1 MLDSFYRAFVAEQRY
16 LLYLDGLK
24 VTILVS
30 VIAILIG
37 VALGTI
43 LALMRLT
50 AEQKGKSTLL
60 SKIAYVYID
69 IIRGTPTLTQLMI
82 MYFVILK
89 GQNGLLVG
97 SLTFG
102 LNSAAYVAE
111 IIRAGIQSVDVG
123 QMEAAR
129 SLGIPYWKAMQKV
142 VLPQA
147 IRTMIPSIINQFII
161 TLKDTSILS
170 VIGFPELVNAAQN
183 VIAINFKSFQVWF
196 LVGLMYLIVI
206 TILSKIAKALERRMN
221 RGRK

>member
-1 MLDSFYRAFVAEQRY
+1 MLDSFYRAFIAQQRY

-97 SLTFG
+97 QKRDGAENLVVIFERG
-102 LNSAAYVAE
+102 NFVIFVQRAAQLRHELV
-111 IIRAGIQSVDVG
+111 IRAIADAEDVHAVLFQLGAEFPIVCWEIRGDKDKVFHGNAPFG
-123 QMEAAR
+123 QHE
-129 SLGIPYWKAMQKV
+129 
-142 VLPQA
+142 
-147 IRTMIPSIINQFII
+147 
-161 TLKDTSILS
+161 DD
-170 VIGFPELVNAAQN
+170 
-183 VIAINFKSFQVWF
+183 
-196 LVGLMYLIVI
+196 
-206 TILSKIAKALERRMN
+206 
-221 RGRK
+221 

>member
-50 AEQKGKSTLL
+50 AEQKRKEYTFYR
-60 SKIAYVYID
+60 KIAYVYID

-89 GQNGLLVG
+89 RSEWTACRFLNLWFEQLQLMLLRSSVQEFRR
-97 SLTFG
+97 L
-102 LNSAAYVAE
+102 
-111 IIRAGIQSVDVG
+111 IRDRWKVDV
-123 QMEAAR
+123 
-129 SLGIPYWKAMQKV
+129 LLDYP
-142 VLPQA
+142 
-147 IRTMIPSIINQFII
+147 
-161 TLKDTSILS
+161 
-170 VIGFPELVNAAQN
+170 
-183 VIAINFKSFQVWF
+183 
-196 LVGLMYLIVI
+196 MY
-206 TILSKIAKALERRMN
+206 RQ
-221 RGRK
+221 

>member
-102 LNSAAYVAE
+102 TVQLMLLRSSVQE
-111 IIRAGIQSVDVG
+111 FRRLIRDRWKVDV
-123 QMEAAR
+123 
-129 SLGIPYWKAMQKV
+129 LLDYP
-142 VLPQA
+142 
-147 IRTMIPSIINQFII
+147 
-161 TLKDTSILS
+161 
-170 VIGFPELVNAAQN
+170 
-183 VIAINFKSFQVWF
+183 
-196 LVGLMYLIVI
+196 MY
-206 TILSKIAKALERRMN
+206 RQ
-221 RGRK
+221 